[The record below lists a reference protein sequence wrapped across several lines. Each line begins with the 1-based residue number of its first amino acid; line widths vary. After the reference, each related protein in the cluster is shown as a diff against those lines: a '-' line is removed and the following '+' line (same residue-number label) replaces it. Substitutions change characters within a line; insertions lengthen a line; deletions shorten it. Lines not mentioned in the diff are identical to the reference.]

1 VLFKAGILKRR
12 VYENYDLQTLLNE
25 GAIEEKVTPEMLK
38 ILLEL
43 EGYEVVT
50 TRHAQEVLP
59 LLDRERPDVLVMDF
73 HLGSDDAGDV
83 LREIRGN
90 PEVADS
96 PVVVMSGMECSR
108 DAEKAGADVFL
119 LKPFAFDQLLEILPR
134 AVV

>member
-1 VLFKAGILKRR
+1 MHKIVVAEDDPGTVR
-12 VYENYDLQTLLNE
+12 
-25 GAIEEKVTPEMLK
+25 MLK

-59 LLDRERPDVLVMDF
+59 LLDRERPDVLIMDF
-73 HLGSDDAGDV
+73 HLGRDDASDV
-83 LREIRGN
+83 LREIRGK
-90 PEVADS
+90 PEVAGI
-96 PVVVMSGMECSR
+96 PVVVMSGMECSG

-119 LKPFAFDQLLEILPR
+119 LKPFALDQLLEILQR